1 VLVLTDAQLEGLR
14 TLQVRALA
22 EKLHVL
28 GCFGDKPDFSF
39 TSRQSAW
46 LRAALTAWMPPSV
59 SPCHH
64 TLFRVEGLR
73 SCSAEESASDELAVR
88 GSKEWAREKNRRDG
102 LSKVPRHLVIL
113 PIVWCI

>member
-59 SPCHH
+59 SPAI
-64 TLFRVEGLR
+64 TPSFESRGFGRAPPKKAPQTNSPFGVRKSGRER
-73 SCSAEESASDELAVR
+73 RTAATVSAKYLAT
-88 GSKEWAREKNRRDG
+88 W
-102 LSKVPRHLVIL
+102 
-113 PIVWCI
+113 